1 MKKKNVIWYEIF
13 RKILVRT
20 STAHRYTAAKKIVGH
35 STRKNKSNDLEPHFP
50 TSARKPRCLED
61 KKTAAALPHCSES
74 TKESIAGWWTV
85 GLEVRLGL
93 WRNCGTWYV
102 KKTKVDVL
110 PVVDLSAESAFF

>member
-1 MKKKNVIWYEIF
+1 MATVEEQIQRPGTRFSSLSDYVAVPRGHE
-13 RKILVRT
+13 
-20 STAHRYTAAKKIVGH
+20 TAV
-35 STRKNKSNDLEPHFP
+35 
-50 TSARKPRCLED
+50 
-61 KKTAAALPHCSES
+61 ALPHCSES